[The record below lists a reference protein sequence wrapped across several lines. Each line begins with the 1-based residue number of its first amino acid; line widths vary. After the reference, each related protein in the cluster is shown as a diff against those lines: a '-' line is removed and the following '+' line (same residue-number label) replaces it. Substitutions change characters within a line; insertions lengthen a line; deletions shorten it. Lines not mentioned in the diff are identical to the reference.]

1 MADRIV
7 QEIEVVA
14 KVDDAIKKIDRLEA
28 DFKAAMTDIRT
39 ETKKTAK
46 SQEKLSDNVD
56 KVGKSF
62 KTAFAAGTTIAFIKR
77 AADLSRDYNRTTI
90 ALTQTLA
97 NLNREFELK
106 ELQEFASEM
115 ESLSGISDEVIR
127 QFLLIGA
134 NANITG
140 DALKAL
146 VRGSLGLSSAL
157 GRDATTM
164 MQNLIKTLAGFK
176 EESVKTIPEI
186 ASLTSAQLKAGDA
199 IVEVDKK
206 YSKFINT
213 LSGPEGSLGK
223 GVTDLE
229 VSFDNLTESIGNAL
243 GDVGLGFILSKA
255 GISIEM
261 FGSKVSVLLLRIK
274 EASTGAFAG
283 LMALAQGT
291 AELLGADPV
300 KEDEDIMLIL
310 GDSLAE
316 TQAKIAAQQARQTD
330 LFAKLLGLERPG
342 KDKKPGKMDFPT
354 FGVTDDKVDGM
365 TDAEFFAQLDK
376 DMAKLVQGQTEL
388 AQMRELARKA
398 MMDPTIFTDERMR
411 ELIDSANKFLDDQQ
425 QKQLEILRKQKEEEA
440 RILEDIANQRE
451 RILTRGFMEGG
462 KVFADFA
469 TQSIDALFA
478 MRDGQKGVFKEM
490 LKNFLEST
498 GSQLIGSGISDSL
511 QGLSMMIMG
520 NPAGS
525 TLMAVGGTK
534 VGVGLA
540 MKAGSLPIK
549 VPETGAASTA
559 GVGGSQAATS
569 RGGDTGPAR
578 AASINIF
585 GAMTTEESAILIER
599 GMRQAHA
606 RGFA

>member
-14 KVDDAIKKIDRLEA
+14 KVDDAIRKIDRLEA
-28 DFKAAMTDIRT
+28 DFKESMHAIRN
-39 ETKKTAK
+39 ETKKTSN
-46 SQEKLSDNVD
+46 SQEKLSNNITA
-56 KVGKSF
+56 VGKSL

-140 DALKAL
+140 EALKAL

-243 GDVGLGFILSKA
+243 GDVGLGFLLTKA
-255 GISIEM
+255 GLLIEH
-261 FGSKVSVLLLRIK
+261 FGKQVHIMMLRIK
-274 EASTGAFAG
+274 AMGTEVGAALVATATGVDDLFG
-283 LMALAQGT
+283 GILMG
-291 AELLGADPV
+291 G
-300 KEDEDIMLIL
+300 
-310 GDSLAE
+310 GDSLFVELADSLGE
-316 TQAKIAAQQARQTD
+316 TNAKIAKAQKDQDDIFAR
-330 LFAKLLGLERPG
+330 LFGLERPG
-342 KDKKPGKMDFPT
+342 KDKDKKPGKMDFPT
-354 FGVTDDKVDGM
+354 FGVDD
-365 TDAEFFAQLDK
+365 DAV
-376 DMAKLVQGQTEL
+376 AK
-388 AQMRELARKA
+388 R
-398 MMDPTIFTDERMR
+398 
-411 ELIDSANKFLDDQQ
+411 
-425 QKQLEILRKQKEEEA
+425 KQLEAEIQEAIFKARIEAEQNRQRAETDARNKMIDTNAELNRKRVDMELSIEDYRLQELDRRLTEEENMRSNA
-440 RILEDIANQRE
+440 YANMAGIAGN
-451 RILTRGFMEGG
+451 
-462 KVFADFA
+462 FAE
-469 TQSIDALFA
+469 QSIGFLFD
-478 MRDGQKGVFKEM
+478 MMDGEKKAFSEM
-490 LKNFLEST
+490 LKNFLTAT
-498 GSQLIGSGISDSL
+498 GQRLIGRGISNTL
-511 QGLSMMIMG
+511 QGAAMLAIGQPQGSVLMG
-520 NPAGS
+520 IGAAEIAAGAAMRGGALLINTPS
-525 TLMAVGGTK
+525 TAK
-534 VGVGLA
+534 
-540 MKAGSLPIK
+540 
-549 VPETGAASTA
+549 ASTA
-559 GVGGSQAATS
+559 GVGGSMGASQSSPRAMDS
-569 RGGDTGPAR
+569 GPKETV
-578 AASINIF
+578 INIF

-599 GMRQAHA
+599 GMRQAEA

>member
-14 KVDDAIKKIDRLEA
+14 KVDDAIRKIDRLEA
-28 DFKAAMTDIRT
+28 DFKESMRAIRN
-39 ETKKTAK
+39 ETKKTSN
-46 SQEKLSDNVD
+46 SQEKLSNNITA
-56 KVGKSF
+56 VGKSL

-140 DALKAL
+140 EALKAL

-243 GDVGLGFILSKA
+243 GDVGLGFLLTKA
-255 GISIEM
+255 GLLIEH
-261 FGSKVSVLLLRIK
+261 FGKQVHIMMLRIK
-274 EASTGAFAG
+274 AMGTEVGAALVATATGVDDLFG
-283 LMALAQGT
+283 GILMG
-291 AELLGADPV
+291 G
-300 KEDEDIMLIL
+300 
-310 GDSLAE
+310 GDSLFVELADSLGE
-316 TQAKIAAQQARQTD
+316 TNAKIAKAQKDQDDIFAR
-330 LFAKLLGLERPG
+330 LFGLERPG
-342 KDKKPGKMDFPT
+342 KDKKKPGKMDFPT
-354 FGVTDDKVDGM
+354 FGVDDD
-365 TDAEFFAQLDK
+365 DAV
-376 DMAKLVQGQTEL
+376 AK
-388 AQMRELARKA
+388 R
-398 MMDPTIFTDERMR
+398 
-411 ELIDSANKFLDDQQ
+411 
-425 QKQLEILRKQKEEEA
+425 KQLEEDLRKSLLAFDRNLTEEEEKFHQDRQDKIAKRIDDELSLRHSALDRRMELELSLA
-440 RILEDIANQRE
+440 RFQDQQLQEEEQRLAKQE
-451 RILTRGFMEGG
+451 QVYTDFYNKLGG
-462 KVFADFA
+462 VALDFTNA
-469 TQSIDALFA
+469 SIDALFA
-478 MRDGQKGVFKEM
+478 QRDGEKHAFKEM
-490 LKNFLEST
+490 LKNFLNFT
-498 GSQLIGSGISDSL
+498 GSKMIASGLQDSYEGASMIVTGDPRGAAKLGLGVAQVAIGTG
-511 QGLSMMIMG
+511 
-520 NPAGS
+520 
-525 TLMAVGGTK
+525 
-534 VGVGLA
+534 
-540 MKAGSLPIK
+540 MKAGSLAVK